1 MKRHFV
7 SPIRNTCGWNNKGTD
22 DMTMM
27 LEKHAREDLLERG
40 YSRRM
45 IGKVSA
51 LMAAGAA
58 ANSMLIQP
66 VFAQQ
71 QAARGIKGA
80 VRIGSNECWTGPF
93 EPGVQAA
100 ARAAA
105 LGNWY
110 DPDNYKGDL
119 IATVARVEGIPE
131 SHVMLWPGSG
141 GPLVSTVAAYCS
153 PTKGLVSAD
162 PTFESAWRT
171 ADYVGAPI
179 AKAPQAIGK
188 GHDVKAMLAANPN
201 AGLYYI
207 CTPNNPTGTITPL
220 ADIEW
225 LLANKPKD
233 SILLVDEAY
242 IHFSQAPSAAK
253 LVAGRKD
260 LIVMRTFSKLFG
272 MAGVRLGLTFADPEV
287 QKRIGLFG
295 PTAGGLSITAMA
307 CGNAVYPEAGLIK
320 ARRDEMIAN
329 REETIAWL
337 TRKGIAVQ
345 PGSQANM
352 FMMDWKKPAKEMQAA
367 LLATPEKVQ
376 IGRAWAIWP
385 TVSRVTVGS
394 ADDMAKFRSAVE
406 KVTRA

>member
-1 MKRHFV
+1 
-7 SPIRNTCGWNNKGTD
+7 
-22 DMTMM
+22 MTMM
-27 LEKHAREDLLERG
+27 LNKDAREDLIERG
-40 YSRRM
+40 YSRRQL
-45 IGKVSA
+45 GEVAA
-51 LMAAGAA
+51 LLGAGVAASSLLSGAA
-58 ANSMLIQP
+58 L
-66 VFAQQ
+66 AQQ
-71 QAARGIKGA
+71 QAARGIAGA

-93 EPGVQAA
+93 PSGVDAA
-100 ARAAA
+100 AKAAS

-119 IATVARVEGIPE
+119 VATVAKVEGIPE

-141 GPLVSTVAAYCS
+141 GPLVSTVAAFCS
-153 PTKGLVSAD
+153 PTKGLVTAD

-171 ADYVGAPI
+171 ADYLKAPI

-207 CTPNNPTGTITPL
+207 CTPNNPTGTVTPL

-225 LLANKPKD
+225 LLANKPAD

-242 IHFSQAPSAAK
+242 IHFSEAPSAAK

-272 MAGVRLGLTFADPEV
+272 MAGVRLGLTFADPEL
-287 QKRIGLFG
+287 QKRVNLFN

-307 CGNAVYPEAGLIK
+307 CGNAVYTEAALIK
-320 ARRDEMIAN
+320 ARREEMIAN

-337 TRKGIAVQ
+337 AKKGLEVQ
-345 PGSQANM
+345 SGSQANM
-352 FMMDWKKPAKEMQAA
+352 FMVNWKKPAKDMQAA

-376 IGRAWAIWP
+376 IGRNWPIWP
-385 TVSRVTVGS
+385 NVSRVTVGS
-394 ADDMAKFRSAVE
+394 AEDMAKFRAAVD
-406 KVTRA
+406 KVYKA

>member
-1 MKRHFV
+1 
-7 SPIRNTCGWNNKGTD
+7 
-22 DMTMM
+22 MTMM
-27 LEKHAREDLLERG
+27 LNKDAREDLMDRG
-40 YSRRM
+40 YSRRQLAE
-45 IGKVSA
+45 VAA
-51 LMAAGAA
+51 LVGAGVAASSLLGGAA
-58 ANSMLIQP
+58 Q
-66 VFAQQ
+66 AQQ
-71 QAARGIKGA
+71 QAARGVAGA

-93 EPGVQAA
+93 QSGVDAA
-100 ARAAA
+100 AKAAS

-110 DPDNYKGDL
+110 DPDNYRGELVK
-119 IATVARVEGIPE
+119 TVASVEGIPE

-141 GPLVSTVAAYCS
+141 GPLVSTVAAFCS
-153 PTKGLVSAD
+153 PTKGLVTAD

-171 ADYVGAPI
+171 ADYLKAPI
-179 AKAPQAIGK
+179 AKAPQAPGA

-233 SILLVDEAY
+233 SVLLVDEAY
-242 IHFSQAPSAAK
+242 IHFSEAPSAAK

-272 MAGVRLGLTFADPEV
+272 MAGVRLGLTFADPEL
-287 QKRIGLFG
+287 QKRIMLFG

-307 CGNAVYPEAGLIK
+307 CGNAVYPEASLIK
-320 ARRDEMIAN
+320 ARREEMIAN

-337 TRKGIAVQ
+337 TKKGINVQ
-345 PGSQANM
+345 TGSQANM
-352 FMMDWKKPAKEMQAA
+352 FMMDWKKPAKEMQTAM
-367 LLATPEKVQ
+367 LNTPEKVQ
-376 IGRAWAIWP
+376 IGRNWAIWP

-394 ADDMAKFRSAVE
+394 AEDMAKFRSAVE
-406 KVTRA
+406 KVYKA

>member
-1 MKRHFV
+1 
-7 SPIRNTCGWNNKGTD
+7 
-22 DMTMM
+22 MTMM
-27 LEKHAREDLLERG
+27 LNKDAREDLMDRG
-40 YSRRM
+40 YSRRQLAE
-45 IGKVSA
+45 VAA
-51 LMAAGAA
+51 LVGAGVAASSLLGGAA
-58 ANSMLIQP
+58 Q
-66 VFAQQ
+66 AQQ
-71 QAARGIKGA
+71 QAARGVAGA

-93 EPGVQAA
+93 QSGVDAA
-100 ARAAA
+100 AKAAS

-110 DPDNYKGDL
+110 DPDNYRGELVK
-119 IATVARVEGIPE
+119 TVASVEGIPE

-141 GPLVSTVAAYCS
+141 GPLVSTVAAFCS
-153 PTKGLVSAD
+153 PTKGLVTAD

-171 ADYVGAPI
+171 ADYLKAPI
-179 AKAPQAIGK
+179 AKAPQAPGA

-233 SILLVDEAY
+233 SVLLVDEAY
-242 IHFSQAPSAAK
+242 IHFSEAPSAAK

-272 MAGVRLGLTFADPEV
+272 MAGVRLGLTFADPEL
-287 QKRIGLFG
+287 QKRIMLFG

-307 CGNAVYPEAGLIK
+307 CGNAVYPEASLIK
-320 ARRDEMIAN
+320 ARREEMIAN

-337 TRKGIAVQ
+337 TKKGIDVQ
-345 PGSQANM
+345 TGSQANM
-352 FMMDWKKPAKEMQAA
+352 FMMDWKKPAKEMQTAM
-367 LLATPEKVQ
+367 LNTPEKVQ
-376 IGRAWAIWP
+376 IGRNWSIWP

-394 ADDMAKFRSAVE
+394 AEDMAKFRSAVE
-406 KVTRA
+406 KVYKA

>member
-1 MKRHFV
+1 
-7 SPIRNTCGWNNKGTD
+7 
-22 DMTMM
+22 MTMM
-27 LEKHAREDLLERG
+27 LNKDAREDLMDRG
-40 YSRRM
+40 YSRRQLAE
-45 IGKVSA
+45 VAA
-51 LMAAGAA
+51 LVGAGVAASSLLGGAA
-58 ANSMLIQP
+58 Q
-66 VFAQQ
+66 AQQ
-71 QAARGIKGA
+71 QAARGVAGA

-93 EPGVQAA
+93 QSGVDAA
-100 ARAAA
+100 AKAAS

-110 DPDNYKGDL
+110 DPDNYRGELVK
-119 IATVARVEGIPE
+119 TVASVEGIPE

-141 GPLVSTVAAYCS
+141 GPLVSTVAAFCS
-153 PTKGLVSAD
+153 PTKGLVTAD

-171 ADYVGAPI
+171 ADYLKAPI
-179 AKAPQAIGK
+179 AKAPQAPGA

-233 SILLVDEAY
+233 SVLLVDEAY
-242 IHFSQAPSAAK
+242 IHFSEAPSAAK

-272 MAGVRLGLTFADPEV
+272 MAGVRLGLTFADPEL
-287 QKRIGLFG
+287 QKRIMLFG

-307 CGNAVYPEAGLIK
+307 CGNAVYPEASLIK
-320 ARRDEMIAN
+320 ARREEMIAN

-337 TRKGIAVQ
+337 TKKGIDVQ
-345 PGSQANM
+345 TGSQANM
-352 FMMDWKKPAKEMQAA
+352 FMMDWKKPAKEMQTAMMN
-367 LLATPEKVQ
+367 TPEKVQ
-376 IGRAWAIWP
+376 IGRNWAIWP

-394 ADDMAKFRSAVE
+394 AEDMAKFRSAVE
-406 KVTRA
+406 KVYKA

>member
-1 MKRHFV
+1 
-7 SPIRNTCGWNNKGTD
+7 
-22 DMTMM
+22 MM
-27 LEKHAREDLLERG
+27 LEKDAREDLLDRG
-40 YSRRM
+40 YSRRTM
-45 IGKVSA
+45 GKLAA
-51 LMAAGAA
+51 LMGAGAA
-58 ANSMLIQP
+58 MNSLLLTP
-66 VFAQQ
+66 AHAQQ

-93 EPGVQAA
+93 PSGVEAA
-100 ARAAA
+100 AKAAS

-110 DPDNYKGDL
+110 DPDNYRGDL
-119 IATVARVEGIPE
+119 VKTVATVESIPE

-141 GPLVSTVAAYCS
+141 GPLVSIVAAYCS

-171 ADYVGAPI
+171 ADYLKAPI
-179 AKAPQAIGK
+179 TKVAQPIGK

-220 ADIEW
+220 ADIKW
-225 LLANKPKD
+225 LLDNKPAD
-233 SILLVDEAY
+233 AMLLIDEAY
-242 IHFSQAPSAAK
+242 IHFSEAPSAAS
-253 LVAGRKD
+253 LLAGRKD

-287 QKRIGLFG
+287 QKRIMLFG

-307 CGNAVYPEAGLIK
+307 CGNAVYTESALIK
-320 ARRDEMIAN
+320 ARRDECAAN
-329 REETIAWL
+329 RAETIAWL
-337 TRKGIAVQ
+337 KKKGIEVH

-352 FMMDWKKPAKEMQAA
+352 FMMDWKKPAKDMQVA
-367 LLATPEKVQ
+367 LLATPERVQ
-376 IGRAWAIWP
+376 IGRNWPIWP

-394 ADDMAKFRSAVE
+394 AEDMAKFRAAVE
-406 KVTRA
+406 RVLKA

>member
-1 MKRHFV
+1 
-7 SPIRNTCGWNNKGTD
+7 
-22 DMTMM
+22 MTMM
-27 LEKHAREDLLERG
+27 LNKDAREDLMDRG
-40 YSRRM
+40 YSRRQLAE
-45 IGKVSA
+45 VAA
-51 LMAAGAA
+51 LVGAGVAASSLLGGAA
-58 ANSMLIQP
+58 Q
-66 VFAQQ
+66 AQQ
-71 QAARGIKGA
+71 QAARGVAGA

-93 EPGVQAA
+93 QSGVDAA
-100 ARAAA
+100 AKAAS

-110 DPDNYKGDL
+110 DPDNYRGELVK
-119 IATVARVEGIPE
+119 TVASVEGIPE

-141 GPLVSTVAAYCS
+141 GPLVSTVAAFCS
-153 PTKGLVSAD
+153 PTKGLVTAD

-171 ADYVGAPI
+171 ADYLKAPI
-179 AKAPQAIGK
+179 AKAPQAPGA

-233 SILLVDEAY
+233 SVLLVDEAY
-242 IHFSQAPSAAK
+242 IHFSEAPSAAK

-272 MAGVRLGLTFADPEV
+272 MAGVRLGLTFADPEL
-287 QKRIGLFG
+287 QKRIMLFG

-307 CGNAVYPEAGLIK
+307 CGNAVYPEAALIK
-320 ARRDEMIAN
+320 ARREEMIAN

-337 TRKGIAVQ
+337 TKKGIDVQ
-345 PGSQANM
+345 TGSQANM
-352 FMMDWKKPAKEMQAA
+352 FMMDWKKPAKEMQTAM
-367 LLATPEKVQ
+367 LNTPEKVQ
-376 IGRAWAIWP
+376 IGRNWAIWP

-394 ADDMAKFRSAVE
+394 AEDMAKFRSAVE
-406 KVTRA
+406 KVYKA

>member
-1 MKRHFV
+1 
-7 SPIRNTCGWNNKGTD
+7 
-22 DMTMM
+22 MTMM
-27 LEKHAREDLLERG
+27 LNKDAREDLMDRG
-40 YSRRM
+40 YSRRQLAE
-45 IGKVSA
+45 VAA
-51 LMAAGAA
+51 LVGAGVAASSLLGGAA
-58 ANSMLIQP
+58 Q
-66 VFAQQ
+66 AQQ
-71 QAARGIKGA
+71 QAARGVAGA

-93 EPGVQAA
+93 QSGVDAA
-100 ARAAA
+100 AKAAS

-110 DPDNYKGDL
+110 DPDNYRGELVK
-119 IATVARVEGIPE
+119 TVASVEGIPE

-141 GPLVSTVAAYCS
+141 GPLVSTVAAFCS
-153 PTKGLVSAD
+153 PTKGLVTAD

-171 ADYVGAPI
+171 ADYLKAPI
-179 AKAPQAIGK
+179 AKAPQAPGA

-233 SILLVDEAY
+233 SVLLVDEAY
-242 IHFSQAPSAAK
+242 IHFSEAPSAAK

-272 MAGVRLGLTFADPEV
+272 MAGVRLGLTFADPEL
-287 QKRIGLFG
+287 QKRIMLFG

-307 CGNAVYPEAGLIK
+307 CGNAVYPEASLIK
-320 ARRDEMIAN
+320 ARREEMIAN

-337 TRKGIAVQ
+337 TKKGIDVQ
-345 PGSQANM
+345 TGSQANM

-367 LLATPEKVQ
+367 MLATPEKVQ
-376 IGRAWAIWP
+376 IGRNWPIWP

-394 ADDMAKFRSAVE
+394 AEDMAKFRSAVE
-406 KVTRA
+406 KVYKA

>member
-1 MKRHFV
+1 
-7 SPIRNTCGWNNKGTD
+7 
-22 DMTMM
+22 
-27 LEKHAREDLLERG
+27 
-40 YSRRM
+40 
-45 IGKVSA
+45 

-58 ANSMLIQP
+58 AGNLLIQP
-66 VFAQQ
+66 AFAQQ
-71 QAARGIKGA
+71 QAARGVKGA
-80 VRIGSNECWTGPF
+80 VRIGANECWTGPF

-105 LGNWY
+105 VGNWY

-119 IATVARVEGIPE
+119 IATVAKVEGIPE
-131 SHVMLWPGSG
+131 SHIMLWPGSG
-141 GPLVSTVAAYCS
+141 GPLVSTVAAFCS
-153 PTKGLVSAD
+153 PTKGLVTAD

-171 ADYVGAPI
+171 ADYLKAPI
-179 AKAPQAIGK
+179 AKAPQAVGK

-207 CTPNNPTGTITPL
+207 CSPNNPTGTVTPL

-242 IHFSQAPSAAK
+242 IHFSEAPSAVK
-253 LVAGRKD
+253 LVADRKD
-260 LIVMRTFSKLFG
+260 LIIMRTFSKLFG
-272 MAGVRLGLTFADPEV
+272 MAGVRLGLTFADPEI
-287 QKRIGLFG
+287 QKRISLFG

-320 ARRDEMIAN
+320 ARRQEMIAN

-337 TRKGIAVQ
+337 TSNGIEVQ

-352 FMMDWKKPAKEMQAA
+352 FMVDWKTKPAKDMQAA
-367 LLATPEKVQ
+367 LIATPEKVQ
-376 IGRAWAIWP
+376 IGRNWPIWP

-394 ADDMAKFRSAVE
+394 ADDMAKFRAAVG
-406 KVTRA
+406 KVYKA

>member
-1 MKRHFV
+1 
-7 SPIRNTCGWNNKGTD
+7 
-22 DMTMM
+22 MTMM
-27 LEKHAREDLLERG
+27 LNKDAREDLMDRG
-40 YSRRM
+40 YSRRQLAE
-45 IGKVSA
+45 VAA
-51 LMAAGAA
+51 LVGAGVAASSLLGGAA
-58 ANSMLIQP
+58 Q
-66 VFAQQ
+66 AQQ
-71 QAARGIKGA
+71 QAARGVAGA

-93 EPGVQAA
+93 QSGVDAA
-100 ARAAA
+100 AKAAS

-110 DPDNYKGDL
+110 DPDNYRGELVK
-119 IATVARVEGIPE
+119 TVASVEGIPE

-141 GPLVSTVAAYCS
+141 GPLVSTVAAFCS
-153 PTKGLVSAD
+153 PTKGLVTAD

-171 ADYVGAPI
+171 ADYLKAPI
-179 AKAPQAIGK
+179 AKAPQAPGA

-233 SILLVDEAY
+233 SMLLVDEAY
-242 IHFSQAPSAAK
+242 IHFSEAPSAAK

-272 MAGVRLGLTFADPEV
+272 MAGVRLGLTFADPEL
-287 QKRIGLFG
+287 QKRIMLFG

-307 CGNAVYPEAGLIK
+307 CGNAVYPEASLIK
-320 ARRDEMIAN
+320 ARREEMIAN

-337 TRKGIAVQ
+337 TKKGIDVQ
-345 PGSQANM
+345 TGSEANM
-352 FMMDWKKPAKEMQAA
+352 FMMDWKKPAKEMQTAM
-367 LLATPEKVQ
+367 LNTPEKVQ
-376 IGRAWAIWP
+376 IGRNWAIWP

-394 ADDMAKFRSAVE
+394 AEDMAKFRAAVE
-406 KVTRA
+406 KVYKA

>member
-1 MKRHFV
+1 
-7 SPIRNTCGWNNKGTD
+7 
-22 DMTMM
+22 MTMM
-27 LEKHAREDLLERG
+27 LDKDAREDLLDRG
-40 YSRRM
+40 YSRRTL
-45 IGKVSA
+45 GRLSA

-58 ANSMLIQP
+58 ANSMLIAP
-66 VFAQQ
+66 AFAQQ
-71 QAARGIKGA
+71 QAARGVKGA

-93 EPGVQAA
+93 PSGVEAA
-100 ARAAA
+100 AKAAS

-119 IATVARVEGIPE
+119 VKTVATVEGIPE

-141 GPLVSTVAAYCS
+141 GPLVSIVAAYCS

-162 PTFESAWRT
+162 PTFESAWRV
-171 ADYVGAPI
+171 ADYMKAPI

-225 LLANKPKD
+225 LLANKPAD
-233 SILLVDEAY
+233 SLLLVDEAY
-242 IHFSQAPSAAK
+242 IHFSEAMSAAK

-287 QKRIGLFG
+287 QKRIMLFG

-307 CGNAVYPEAGLIK
+307 CGNAVYSEAALIK
-320 ARRDEMIAN
+320 ARREECAAN

-337 TRKGIAVQ
+337 KKKGLSVQ

-352 FMMDWKKPAKEMQAA
+352 FMVDWKKPAKEMQAA

-376 IGRAWAIWP
+376 IGRNWPIWP

-406 KVTRA
+406 KVYKV